1 MQLRGSR
8 VLLTGAS
15 GGLGTAIARR
25 LATEGAKV
33 VLSARREAVLA
44 PLAEEIGAEVLVAD
58 LADRGDQER
67 VCVEALSCDGVV
79 ANAGLGM
86 EPDLTDD
93 PDEVTRV
100 TDRVLEVN
108 LRAPIVLAQRYAAAR
123 MAEGLP
129 GALVLM
135 GSLAGVSAT
144 PGTHMYNA
152 TKFGLRGF
160 SLSFAQELRGTGV
173 TCSLV
178 APGFIAEAGMHHDS
192 GMQLPAVVRKKV
204 PADVAD
210 GVVVALTKAP
220 PEVFVAPPELRA
232 GSLLSAVAP
241 RMSAAFLRRAGAA
254 SMTGDGMSGQR
265 G

>member
-8 VLLTGAS
+8 ILLTGAS
-15 GGLGTAIARR
+15 GGLGAAIARR
-25 LATEGAKV
+25 LASEGADV
-33 VLSARREAVLA
+33 VLSARRESVLA
-44 PLAEEIGAEVLVAD
+44 SLAEEIGAQVLVAD

-67 VCVEALSCDGVV
+67 VCDEAMSCDGIV
-79 ANAGLGM
+79 ANAGLGI
-86 EPDLTDD
+86 EPDITGDPAEVIRTTDL
-93 PDEVTRV
+93 VI
-100 TDRVLEVN
+100 EVN

-123 MAEGLP
+123 MERGEP
-129 GALVLM
+129 GAIVLM

-160 SLSFAQELRGTGV
+160 SLSFAQELRGTDV
-173 TCSLV
+173 TCSVV

-192 GMQLPAVVRKKV
+192 GMQLPRAVRKKV

-210 GVVVALTKAP
+210 AVVVALTKAP
-220 PEVFVAPPELRA
+220 PEVFVAPPEMRA

-241 RMSAAFLRRAGAA
+241 RLSAAVLSRIGA
-254 SMTGDGMSGQR
+254 SEMTGGGMSGQS